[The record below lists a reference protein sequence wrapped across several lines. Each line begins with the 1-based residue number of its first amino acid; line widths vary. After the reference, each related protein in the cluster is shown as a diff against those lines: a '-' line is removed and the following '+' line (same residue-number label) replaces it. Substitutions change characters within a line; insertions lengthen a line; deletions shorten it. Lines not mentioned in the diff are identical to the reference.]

1 MRKMI
6 IEHPGKCDVLFWV
19 SDETTQEITKLK
31 LGTQKMDITDDLLQ
45 YMDAQSHIEYKLE
58 LSS

>member
-1 MRKMI
+1 MI

-45 YMDAQSHIEYKLE
+45 YLDAQSHIEYKLE

>member
-1 MRKMI
+1 MI

>member
-1 MRKMI
+1 
-6 IEHPGKCDVLFWV
+6 
-19 SDETTQEITKLK
+19 
-31 LGTQKMDITDDLLQ
+31 MDITDDLLQ

>member
-1 MRKMI
+1 MI

-31 LGTQKMDITDDLLQ
+31 LGTQKMDITDELLQ
-45 YMDAQSHIEYKLE
+45 YMDALSHIEYKLE